1 MQESDF
7 VTVDSLYI
15 SYTVIQQVNNF
26 CYVGGDEV
34 RSIKKCV
41 QFCSPFVLRKK
52 IYIYIYII
60 I

>member
-7 VTVDSLYI
+7 VTIDSLYI

-34 RSIKKCV
+34 RSIKK
-41 QFCSPFVLRKK
+41 
-52 IYIYIYII
+52 YM
-60 I
+60 